1 MRAPAGFLLTF
12 KKIFVIILKKPSGTA
27 ATLDTYKN
35 FWYNI
40 INNRRKEVSIMDLYE
55 ALKSGTNAE
64 ELRKTFEK
72 ELKEA
77 QSRVSAEQEKEWQRI
92 KQLSDVRHRLAEMIL
107 DYTVLALGE
116 DCEIDADDVKKIE
129 MALIKMEAGLKK
141 SETEKPMKLDS
152 KVDDEVIRDLL
163 KWLL

>member
-1 MRAPAGFLLTF
+1 
-12 KKIFVIILKKPSGTA
+12 
-27 ATLDTYKN
+27 
-35 FWYNI
+35 
-40 INNRRKEVSIMDLYE
+40 MDLYE

-116 DCEIDADDVKKIE
+116 DCKIDKDDVKKIE
-129 MALIKMEAGLKK
+129 MALIKMESGLKK